1 MRYVKSLSALLLL
14 TTCVNPAPAETPCD
28 YDSSVNTKYTK
39 TIQKTTDYKKRVFP
53 YVDDTRK
60 CVINMNVTIDG
71 ISYPTMGDFVFGPDI
86 SENSACKNAENR
98 AKEMIVRKVSPEVLS
113 ANTDMK
119 CTVKTKE
126 VVKVEKKVEPI
137 KETIIVHN
145 QYPQVGTVLNSQVVG
160 VTKIIPRHDP
170 IQTHS
175 SSNIVTDLLSNFSLG
190 NVTIKLNTSKRG
202 KCFANWSTGGK
213 DCYY

>member
-1 MRYVKSLSALLLL
+1 MKYVKSISAILLLS
-14 TTCVNPAPAETPCD
+14 TCANPAPAESPCD
-28 YDSSVNTKYTK
+28 YDSSVNTQYTK
-39 TIQKTTDYKKRVFP
+39 TIEKTSDFKKRVFP
-53 YVDDTRK
+53 YVNDTRK

-71 ISYPTMGDFVFGPDI
+71 KTYPTMGDFVFGPDI

-126 VVKVEKKVEPI
+126 IVKVEKPKEIQKVV
-137 KETIIVHN
+137 TQN
-145 QYPQVGTVLNSQVVG
+145 QYPQVGTVLSTQVVE
-160 VTKIIPRHDP
+160 VQKVIPRYEP
-170 IQTHS
+170 IQNHG
-175 SSNIVTDLLSNFSLG
+175 SSNILGNLLSNFSLG
-190 NVTIKLNTSKRG
+190 NVTIKINNSKRG

>member
-1 MRYVKSLSALLLL
+1 MKYVKSISAFLLLS
-14 TTCVNPAPAETPCD
+14 TCSNLAPAESPCD
-28 YDSSVNTKYTK
+28 YDSSVNTQYTK
-39 TIQKTTDYKKRVFP
+39 TIEKTSNFKKRVFP
-53 YVDDTRK
+53 YVEDTRK

-71 ISYPTMGDFVFGPDI
+71 KTYPTMGDFVFGPDI

-119 CTVKTKE
+119 CTVKTE
-126 VVKVEKKVEPI
+126 EIIKVEKPKEIQKVV
-137 KETIIVHN
+137 TQN
-145 QYPQVGTVLNSQVVG
+145 QYPQVGTVLSTQVVE
-160 VTKIIPRHDP
+160 VQKVIPRYEP
-170 IQTHS
+170 IQNHG
-175 SSNIVTDLLSNFSLG
+175 SSNILGNLLSNFSLG
-190 NVTIKLNTSKRG
+190 NVTIKINNSKRG

>member
-1 MRYVKSLSALLLL
+1 MKYVKSLSAILLL

-39 TIQKTTDYKKRVFP
+39 MIEKTSDYKKKVFP

-119 CTVKTKE
+119 CTVKTEE
-126 VVKVEKKVEPI
+126 VIKVEKKVEPI
-137 KETIIVHN
+137 EETIIVHN
-145 QYPQVGTVLNSQVVG
+145 QYPQVGTVLNSQVVE
-160 VTKIIPRHDP
+160 VTKIIPRHEP
-170 IQTHS
+170 TQTYG
-175 SSNIVTDLLSNFSLG
+175 SNNILGNLLSNFSLG
-190 NVTIKLNTSKRG
+190 NVTIKVDTSKRG

>member
-1 MRYVKSLSALLLL
+1 MKYVKSLSAILLL

-53 YVDDTRK
+53 YVEDTRK

-71 ISYPTMGDFVFGPDI
+71 KSYPTMGDFVFGPDI

-98 AKEMIVRKVSPEVLS
+98 AKEMIIRKVSPEVLS

-119 CTVKTKE
+119 CTVKTEKI
-126 VVKVEKKVEPI
+126 VEKKVEPI
-137 KETIIVHN
+137 KETIII
-145 QYPQVGTVLNSQVVG
+145 PQLGAVVESEIVSVVKMKPPVVSTSEYRDSVLGTNNTLQLKAFTEQG
-160 VTKIIPRHDP
+160 LLTGLALEIIRWIH
-170 IQTHS
+170 
-175 SSNIVTDLLSNFSLG
+175 
-190 NVTIKLNTSKRG
+190 
-202 KCFANWSTGGK
+202 
-213 DCYY
+213 

>member
-1 MRYVKSLSALLLL
+1 MKYVKSISAILLLS
-14 TTCVNPAPAETPCD
+14 TCANPAPAESPCD
-28 YDSSVNTKYTK
+28 YDSSVNTQYTK
-39 TIQKTTDYKKRVFP
+39 TIEKTSNFKKRVFP
-53 YVDDTRK
+53 YVEDTRK

-71 ISYPTMGDFVFGPDI
+71 KSYPTMGDFVFGPDI

-98 AKEMIVRKVSPEVLS
+98 AKEMIIRKVSPEVLS

-126 VVKVEKKVEPI
+126 IVKVEKPKEIQKVV
-137 KETIIVHN
+137 TQN
-145 QYPQVGTVLNSQVVG
+145 QYPQVGTVLSTQVVE
-160 VTKIIPRHDP
+160 VQKVIPRYEP
-170 IQTHS
+170 IQNHG
-175 SSNIVTDLLSNFSLG
+175 SSNILGNLLSNFSLG
-190 NVTIKLNTSKRG
+190 NVTIKINNSKRG

>member
-1 MRYVKSLSALLLL
+1 MKYVKSLSAILLL

-53 YVDDTRK
+53 YVEDTRK

-71 ISYPTMGDFVFGPDI
+71 KSYPTMGDFVFGPDI

-98 AKEMIVRKVSPEVLS
+98 AKEMIIRKVSPEVLS

-119 CTVKTKE
+119 CTVKTK
-126 VVKVEKKVEPI
+126 KIVEKKIEPI
-137 KETIIVHN
+137 KETIII
-145 QYPQVGTVLNSQVVG
+145 PQLGAVVESEIVSVVKMKPPVVSTSEYRDSVLGTNNTLQLKAFTEQG
-160 VTKIIPRHDP
+160 LLTGLALEIIRWIH
-170 IQTHS
+170 
-175 SSNIVTDLLSNFSLG
+175 
-190 NVTIKLNTSKRG
+190 
-202 KCFANWSTGGK
+202 
-213 DCYY
+213 

>member
-1 MRYVKSLSALLLL
+1 MKYVKSISAILLLS
-14 TTCVNPAPAETPCD
+14 TCANPAPAESPCD
-28 YDSSVNTKYTK
+28 YDSSVNTQYTK
-39 TIQKTTDYKKRVFP
+39 TIEKTSDFKKRVFP
-53 YVDDTRK
+53 YVEDTRK

-71 ISYPTMGDFVFGPDI
+71 KTYPTMGDFVFGPDI

-119 CTVKTKE
+119 CTVKTE
-126 VVKVEKKVEPI
+126 EIIKVEKPKEIQKVV
-137 KETIIVHN
+137 TQN
-145 QYPQVGTVLNSQVVG
+145 QYPQVGTVLSTQVVE
-160 VTKIIPRHDP
+160 VQKVIPRYEP
-170 IQTHS
+170 IQNHG
-175 SSNIVTDLLSNFSLG
+175 SSNILGNLLSNFSLG
-190 NVTIKLNTSKRG
+190 NVTIKINNSKRG

>member
-1 MRYVKSLSALLLL
+1 MKYIKSISAILLL

-39 TIQKTTDYKKRVFP
+39 MIEKTSDYKKKVFP

-119 CTVKTKE
+119 CTVKTEKI
-126 VVKVEKKVEPI
+126 VEKKVEPI
-137 KETIIVHN
+137 KKTITIPQLGTIIESEVVSVVKMKPPVVSTSQYRDSVLGTNRTIQLKASHEQGLITAIALELIRWVH
-145 QYPQVGTVLNSQVVG
+145 
-160 VTKIIPRHDP
+160 
-170 IQTHS
+170 
-175 SSNIVTDLLSNFSLG
+175 
-190 NVTIKLNTSKRG
+190 
-202 KCFANWSTGGK
+202 
-213 DCYY
+213 

>member
-1 MRYVKSLSALLLL
+1 MKYVKSISAILLLS
-14 TTCVNPAPAETPCD
+14 TCANPAPAESPCD
-28 YDSSVNTKYTK
+28 YDSSVNTQYTK
-39 TIQKTTDYKKRVFP
+39 TIEKTSDFKKRVFP

-71 ISYPTMGDFVFGPDI
+71 KTYPTMGDFVFGPDI

-98 AKEMIVRKVSPEVLS
+98 AKEMIIRKVSPEVLS

-119 CTVKTKE
+119 CTVKTE
-126 VVKVEKKVEPI
+126 EIVKVEKPKEIKKVV
-137 KETIIVHN
+137 TQN
-145 QYPQVGTVLNSQVVG
+145 QYPQVGTVLSTQVVE
-160 VTKIIPRHDP
+160 VQKVIPRYEP
-170 IQTHS
+170 IQNHG
-175 SSNIVTDLLSNFSLG
+175 SSNILGNLLSNFSLG
-190 NVTIKLNTSKRG
+190 NVTIKINNSKRG

>member
-1 MRYVKSLSALLLL
+1 MKYVKSISAILLLS
-14 TTCVNPAPAETPCD
+14 TCANPAPAESPCD
-28 YDSSVNTKYTK
+28 YDSSVNTQYTK
-39 TIQKTTDYKKRVFP
+39 TIEKTSDFKKRVFP

-71 ISYPTMGDFVFGPDI
+71 KTYPTMGDFVFGPDI

-126 VVKVEKKVEPI
+126 IVKVEKPKEIQKVV
-137 KETIIVHN
+137 TQN
-145 QYPQVGTVLNSQVVG
+145 QYPQVGTVLSTQVVE
-160 VTKIIPRHDP
+160 VQKVIPRYEP
-170 IQTHS
+170 IQNHG
-175 SSNIVTDLLSNFSLG
+175 SSNILGNLLSNFSLG
-190 NVTIKLNTSKRG
+190 NVTIKINNSKRG

>member
-1 MRYVKSLSALLLL
+1 MKYVKSISAILLLS
-14 TTCVNPAPAETPCD
+14 TCANPAPAESPCD
-28 YDSSVNTKYTK
+28 YDSSVNTQYIK
-39 TIQKTTDYKKRVFP
+39 TIEKTSDFKKRVFP

-71 ISYPTMGDFVFGPDI
+71 KTYPTMGDFVFGPDI

-98 AKEMIVRKVSPEVLS
+98 AKEMIVRKVSPEILS

-119 CTVKTKE
+119 CTVKTE
-126 VVKVEKKVEPI
+126 EIVKVEKPKKIQKVI
-137 KETIIVHN
+137 TQN
-145 QYPQVGTVLNSQVVG
+145 QYPQVGTVLNSQVVE
-160 VTKIIPRHDP
+160 VQKIIPRYEPTQNHG
-170 IQTHS
+170 
-175 SSNIVTDLLSNFSLG
+175 SSNILGNLLSNFSLG
-190 NVTIKLNTSKRG
+190 NVTIKINNSKRG

>member
-1 MRYVKSLSALLLL
+1 MRYVKSLSAILLL

-53 YVDDTRK
+53 YVEDTRK

-71 ISYPTMGDFVFGPDI
+71 KSYPTMGDFVFGPDI

-98 AKEMIVRKVSPEVLS
+98 AKEMIIRKVSPEVLS

-119 CTVKTKE
+119 CTVKTE
-126 VVKVEKKVEPI
+126 EIVKKKVEPI
-137 KETIIVHN
+137 KETIVVQNI
-145 QYPQVGTVLNSQVVG
+145 PTVGTVVNTEVVG
-160 VTKIIPRHDP
+160 VVKMKPKVSTMSDFRNSVLGSD
-170 IQTHS
+170 
-175 SSNIVTDLLSNFSLG
+175 SNVQLRVFAEQGLLSGIALE
-190 NVTIKLNTSKRG
+190 IIR
-202 KCFANWSTGGK
+202 WIH
-213 DCYY
+213 

>member
-1 MRYVKSLSALLLL
+1 MKYVKSLSAILLL

-175 SSNIVTDLLSNFSLG
+175 SSNIVTDLLSTFSLG
-190 NVTIKLNTSKRG
+190 NVTIKVNTSKRG
-202 KCFANWSTGGK
+202 KCFANWSAGGK

>member
-1 MRYVKSLSALLLL
+1 MKYVKSISAILLLS
-14 TTCVNPAPAETPCD
+14 TCANPAPAKSPCD
-28 YDSSVNTKYTK
+28 YDSSVNTQYTK
-39 TIQKTTDYKKRVFP
+39 TIEKTSDFKKRVFP
-53 YVDDTRK
+53 YVEDTRK

-71 ISYPTMGDFVFGPDI
+71 KTYPTMGDFVFGPDI

-126 VVKVEKKVEPI
+126 IVKVEKPKEIQKVV
-137 KETIIVHN
+137 TQN
-145 QYPQVGTVLNSQVVG
+145 QYPQVGTVLSTQVVE
-160 VTKIIPRHDP
+160 VQKVIPRYEP
-170 IQTHS
+170 IQNHG
-175 SSNIVTDLLSNFSLG
+175 SSNILGNLLSNFSLG
-190 NVTIKLNTSKRG
+190 NVTIKINNSKRG

>member
-14 TTCVNPAPAETPCD
+14 TTCVNPAPAESPCD

-53 YVDDTRK
+53 YVEDTRK

-71 ISYPTMGDFVFGPDI
+71 KSYPTMGDFVFGPDI

-119 CTVKTKE
+119 CTVKTE
-126 VVKVEKKVEPI
+126 EIVKVEKPKEIQKVV
-137 KETIIVHN
+137 TQN
-145 QYPQVGTVLNSQVVG
+145 QYPQVGTVLSTQVVE
-160 VTKIIPRHDP
+160 VQKVIPRYEP
-170 IQTHS
+170 IQNHG
-175 SSNIVTDLLSNFSLG
+175 SSNILGNLLSNFSLG
-190 NVTIKLNTSKRG
+190 NVTIKINNSKRG

>member
-1 MRYVKSLSALLLL
+1 MKYVKSISAFLLLS
-14 TTCVNPAPAETPCD
+14 TCSNLAPAESPCD
-28 YDSSVNTKYTK
+28 YDSSVNTQYTK
-39 TIQKTTDYKKRVFP
+39 TIEKTSDFKKRVFP
-53 YVDDTRK
+53 YVEDTRK

-71 ISYPTMGDFVFGPDI
+71 KTYPTMGDFVFGPDI

-126 VVKVEKKVEPI
+126 IVKVEKPKEIQKVV
-137 KETIIVHN
+137 TQNH
-145 QYPQVGTVLNSQVVG
+145 YPQVGTVLSTQVVE
-160 VTKIIPRHDP
+160 VQKVIPRYEP
-170 IQTHS
+170 IQNHG
-175 SSNIVTDLLSNFSLG
+175 SSNILGNLLSNFSLG
-190 NVTIKLNTSKRG
+190 NVTIKINNSKRG

>member
-1 MRYVKSLSALLLL
+1 MKYVKSISAFLLLS
-14 TTCVNPAPAETPCD
+14 TCSNLAPAESPCD
-28 YDSSVNTKYTK
+28 YDSSVNTQYTK
-39 TIQKTTDYKKRVFP
+39 TIEKTSDFKKRVFP

-71 ISYPTMGDFVFGPDI
+71 KTYPTMGDFVFGPDI

-119 CTVKTKE
+119 CTVKTE
-126 VVKVEKKVEPI
+126 EIIKVEKPKEIQKVV
-137 KETIIVHN
+137 TQN
-145 QYPQVGTVLNSQVVG
+145 QYPQVGTVLSTQVVE
-160 VTKIIPRHDP
+160 VQKVIPRYES
-170 IQTHS
+170 IQNHG
-175 SSNIVTDLLSNFSLG
+175 SSNILGNLLSNFSLG
-190 NVTIKLNTSKRG
+190 NVTIKINNSKRG